1 MVVYLEPDKA
11 LACEI
16 GISLALSNIDPDGG
30 NNDMTDVVLALEVYS
45 RAPHCMVFV
54 PGVWSGTVDMVSGY
68 YTIDSFDGKKFNT
81 DGTFGLTSG

>member
-16 GISLALSNIDPDGG
+16 GISLALSNIDPNGG

-45 RAPHCMVFV
+45 RAP
-54 PGVWSGTVDMVSGY
+54 G
-68 YTIDSFDGKKFNT
+68 
-81 DGTFGLTSG
+81 GL